1 MEFLSKETCLDVIW
15 HNAGVMIPPDD
26 TPTKQGYHVQ
36 LGINALGPFL
46 LQHYLTPL
54 CLKTTSLPSIPKSA
68 TRIIFVSFSGHRA
81 SSTPDGFQWDDINLK
96 SATGFRGHSL
106 KYGQSKAMNVM
117 HAHELAHKHNAQG
130 LVSFSLHPGAL
141 TTGLQKNAPGWFN
154 TIFDV
159 LRHPPRFGELT
170 ELFAG
175 LAPLRL
181 VRRRC

>member
-1 MEFLSKETCLDVIW
+1 MASRSEVTAKSAIASIQALEPAPGQVVKSGKGEVIFFRLDLADLTTIKASAMEFLSKETRLDVIW

-26 TPTKQGYHVQ
+26 TPTKQGYHV
-36 LGINALGPFL
+36 LVGINA
-46 LQHYLTPL
+46 
-54 CLKTTSLPSIPKSA
+54 
-68 TRIIFVSFSGHRA
+68 
-81 SSTPDGFQWDDINLK
+81 
-96 SATGFRGHSL
+96 
-106 KYGQSKAMNVM
+106 YGQSKAMNVM

-141 TTGLQKNAPGWFN
+141 TTGLQMNAPGWFN
-154 TIFDV
+154 TIFGV
-159 LRHPPRFGELT
+159 LRHPPRFGALT